1 MHCLLSDAS
10 LQRDAQQLLRFDREL
25 HWQLAEDFPAEP
37 ADDQVD
43 RVLGREA
50 ALATVKDLILSD
62 LRRRRFVLYFGGRVF
77 DLEVRKGVGP
87 ALVADEQR
95 VALRVVARAPR
106 LFGDLD
112 QPAIRVLPVS

>member
-1 MHCLLSDAS
+1 AE
-10 LQRDAQQLLRFDREL
+10 QLLRFDREL

-43 RVLGREA
+43 RVLGRET
-50 ALATVKDLILSD
+50 ALTTVKDLVLAD
-62 LRRRRFVLYFGGRVF
+62 LRRRRFVLDFGGRVL
-77 DLEVRKGVGP
+77 DLEVRKGVRP

-95 VALRVVARAPR
+95 VALRVVARPAR

-112 QPAIRVLPVS
+112 QAAIRVLPVPG